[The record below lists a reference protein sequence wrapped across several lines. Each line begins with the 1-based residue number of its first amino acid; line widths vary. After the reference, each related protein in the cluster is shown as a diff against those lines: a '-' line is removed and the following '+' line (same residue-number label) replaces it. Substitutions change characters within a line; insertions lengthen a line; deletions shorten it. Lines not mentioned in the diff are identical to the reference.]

1 MDPIGATQENFTKKL
16 PLHLAIVG
24 GGDACKSFMELIQ
37 QEPFPYLEIRLVG
50 VCDIDPNAEGL
61 QAAKA
66 SGIFTTNDFR
76 ELFDIQNL
84 DGVIELTGRREVLL
98 ELIRHRPKRVAVI
111 EHNIGR
117 FLRTFFDL
125 SQRLKSAE
133 QQIVREKMITDF
145 LIQQTNERIVVLN
158 TDFTVEEANEAYLN
172 NNRKPKKEVIG
183 GLCYQ
188 VMFGLKAPCSS
199 SQPNF
204 YCPMLETLKT
214 GESAHVIHEDSAPGG
229 EKTYCDL
236 VTYPVKNSSGEVIK
250 VIEIRRDITEE
261 FSARWEKRAQELKA
275 DLQKLVQEDRM
286 ISLGK
291 LAASCVHEIN
301 NPIQGLLTFSHL
313 MKETLSESDPNPS
326 DLEQFKEYLSLMSN
340 ELERCGS
347 IVSGLLSFSRESTME
362 YKTVDMNEIIDT
374 VIMLTRHKMKLQEI
388 TLETEL
394 FPETLSINGDT
405 NHLQQCFL
413 NLIFNAIEAMP
424 RGGALTIKS
433 WLGKSDHKAWVT
445 FQDAGYGI
453 TADDLSHIF
462 DPFFTTKDS
471 GEGTGLGLSIV
482 YGVVKNH
489 GGNISVDSEVKKGT
503 TFKLSFPVV

>member
-1 MDPIGATQENFTKKL
+1 MDSIGATQENFTKKL

-24 GGDACKSFMELIQ
+24 GGGACKSFMELIQ

-61 QAAKA
+61 RAAKA
-66 SGIFTTNDFR
+66 SGIFTTNDFKK
-76 ELFDIQNL
+76 LFDIQNL
-84 DGVIELTGRREVLL
+84 DGVIELTGHREVLL

-145 LIQQTNERIVVLN
+145 IIRQTNERIVVLN
-158 TDFTVEEANEAYLN
+158 TDFTVEKANEAYLN
-172 NNRKPKKEVIG
+172 NIRKPKEKVIG
-183 GLCYQ
+183 ALCYQ
-188 VMFGLKAPCSS
+188 VQYGLKAPCSS

-236 VTYPVKNSSGEVIK
+236 VTYPVKNSDGEVIK

-261 FSARWEKRAQELKA
+261 FSARWEKRAQELKE

-286 ISLGK
+286 ISMGK

-326 DLEQFKEYLSLMSN
+326 DLKQFKEYLSLMSN

-388 TLETEL
+388 TLETDL
-394 FPETLSINGDT
+394 FPETLPINGDT

-453 TADDLSHIF
+453 AADDLSHIF
-462 DPFFTTKDS
+462 DPFFTTKNS

-489 GGNISVDSEVKKGT
+489 GGNISADSEIKKGT

>member
-1 MDPIGATQENFTKKL
+1 MDPIGPIQENITKRL

-24 GGDACKSFMELIQ
+24 GGGACKFFMELIQ

-50 VCDIDPNAEGL
+50 VCDIDPEAEGL
-61 QAAKA
+61 KAARD
-66 SGIFTTNDFR
+66 SGIFTTNDFK
-76 ELFDIQNL
+76 ELFNIQHL
-84 DGVIELTGRREVLL
+84 DGIIELTGRQEVLL

-117 FLRTFFDL
+117 FLRTFFEL

-145 LIQQTNERIVVLN
+145 LIQQINERIVVLN
-158 TDFTVEEANEAYLN
+158 TDFTIEEANKAYLN
-172 NNRKPKKEVIG
+172 SIRKTKAEVIG
-183 GLCYQ
+183 ALCYE
-188 VMFGLKAPCSS
+188 VMYGLKVPCSS

-250 VIEIRRDITEE
+250 VFEIRRDITEE

-275 DLQKLVQEDRM
+275 DLQKMVQEDRM

-291 LAASCVHEIN
+291 LVASCVHEIN

-313 MKETLSESDPNPS
+313 MRDTLAEGDPKPSE
-326 DLEQFKEYLSLMSN
+326 LEQFKEYLSLMSH
-340 ELERCGS
+340 ELERCGN

-362 YKTVDMNEIIDT
+362 YKTVDMNQIIDT
-374 VIMLTRHKMKLQEI
+374 VVMLTRHKMKLQEI
-388 TLETEL
+388 TLQTDL
-394 FPETLSINGDT
+394 FPETLAIKGDT

-413 NLIFNAIEAMP
+413 NLIFNGIEAMP
-424 RGGALTIKS
+424 GGGTLSIAS
-433 WLGKSDHKAWVT
+433 WPGKSDGKAWVR
-445 FQDAGYGI
+445 FQDTGYGI
-453 TADDLSHIF
+453 SGDDLDHIF
-462 DPFFTTKDS
+462 DPFFTTKNS

-489 GGNISVDSEVKKGT
+489 GGGISVDSEVDKGT
-503 TFKLSFPVV
+503 TFTLSFPVV

>member
-1 MDPIGATQENFTKKL
+1 MDPIGPAFNNVNKRL

-24 GGDACKSFMELIQ
+24 GGGACKFFIDLIQ
-37 QEPFPYLEIRLVG
+37 KEPFPYLEIRLVG
-50 VCDIDPNAEGL
+50 VCDIDPDAEGML
-61 QAAKA
+61 LAKQ
-66 SGIFTTNDFR
+66 SGIYTTRNFR
-76 ELFDIQNL
+76 NLFKIKNL
-84 DGVIELTGRREVLL
+84 DGIIELTGRREVLL

-117 FLRTFFDL
+117 LLRTFFELD
-125 SQRLKSAE
+125 QRLKSAE
-133 QQIVREKMITDF
+133 EQIAREKMITEF

-172 NNRKPKKEVIG
+172 SIQKPKEQVIG
-183 GLCYQ
+183 ALCYQ
-188 VMFGLKAPCSS
+188 VMYGLDAPCSS

-214 GESAHVIHEDSAPGG
+214 GESAHVIHEDSASGG

-236 VTYPVKNSSGEVIK
+236 VTYPVKDSSGDVIK

-291 LAASCVHEIN
+291 LVASCVHEIN

-313 MKETLSESDPNPS
+313 MKDTLSENSANPS
-326 DLEQFKEYLSLMSN
+326 DLEQFKEYLDLMSN

-362 YKTVDMNEIIDT
+362 YKTVDVNRIIET

-388 TLETEL
+388 NLETDL
-394 FPETLSINGDT
+394 FPDSLFINGDT

-424 RGGALTIKS
+424 RGGILTIKS
-433 WLGKSDHKAWVT
+433 WRGTSDHKAWVT
-445 FQDAGYGI
+445 FQDTGSGI
-453 TADDLSHIF
+453 SADDVDHIF
-462 DPFFTTKDS
+462 DPFFTTKKS

-482 YGVVKNH
+482 YGVIKNH
-489 GGNISVDSEVKKGT
+489 GGNVIVNSEVNKGT